1 MCLASFK
8 PALYLPT
15 IFNVEWACALN
26 ESFNHNFLLLQK
38 ILHIYLINT
47 LLTQETFY
55 KYFSQDLESPC
66 KEETSHESP
75 RSQFSWVSSI
85 DSSTAAHSGASSL
98 AKYFR
103 VESHI
108 LVSIYVYTLYIY
120 HTAAPLSGKSRHMN
134 AKTNPKA
141 NKNSPKLQVLNIW
154 LPVAFLHVWCTY
166 IKHYTYSDFSQTNE
180 GCLYST
186 SGVAGG
192 QVRARITCQSLSRNI
207 SSNSE
212 WKGKLEK
219 SCPSLIFVHICVNLS
234 RINVYF

>member
-1 MCLASFK
+1 MYQPSLRIILCIVLLIESFK

-108 LVSIYVYTLYIY
+108 LVSIYTYTIPGILVIDCRWQLAKNRRAVKWQIPPYESQNKPKSKQKFAETSRFKYLASCGISPCMMYIY
-120 HTAAPLSGKSRHMN
+120 
-134 AKTNPKA
+134 
-141 NKNSPKLQVLNIW
+141 
-154 LPVAFLHVWCTY
+154 
-166 IKHYTYSDFSQTNE
+166 
-180 GCLYST
+180 
-186 SGVAGG
+186 
-192 QVRARITCQSLSRNI
+192 
-207 SSNSE
+207 
-212 WKGKLEK
+212 
-219 SCPSLIFVHICVNLS
+219 
-234 RINVYF
+234 